1 MKKQL
6 ITLFSLVVF
15 LALGFI
21 FINQANWFKNPVDE
35 KVEEIINKMT
45 LDEKIGQ
52 MTQVDYTAFKD
63 FNDIQN
69 YFIGSV
75 LWGGSSEIDDITP
88 KGWAEVS
95 DKLQQLALKTRLK
108 IPLLL
113 GIDAVHGHNNVNG
126 AVIFPHN
133 IALGA
138 TGNTSL
144 VMKASQ
150 ITAAEVAGTGMNWTF
165 APCVA
170 VARNERWGRTYE
182 SFGEDP
188 ELVAK
193 LGAAAVKGLEGD
205 NYLDKGSILS
215 CTKHYMGDGGTTNG
229 KDQGNTECDEE
240 TLRKIHLPGYIAAI
254 KAGTGSIMASY
265 NSWNGEKL
273 HGHKYLLTD
282 LLKNELGFSGFI
294 VSDWAAI
301 DQLGENYKDVIE
313 KSINA
318 GLDMVMIPNGDDKP
332 NNYKQFISYL
342 KELVKEGKVSQQR
355 IDDAVRRILRIK
367 YRMGLMDRTSTDNN
381 LLAKIGSK
389 EHRDVARD
397 CVRQSLV
404 LLKNENNTLPLKK
417 NVSRIH
423 FAGRGANSI
432 GMQCGGWTI
441 SWQGKMDEV
450 LNGSTTILQAAQKA
464 VSPNTKIT
472 YSEDGS
478 GAEGADF
485 AVVVVGE
492 EPYAEMFG
500 DRENLNLS
508 DNDLQIISKIKKTG
522 IPVVV
527 VLLSGRPLIINDALS
542 LSNAFVAAW
551 LPGSEGQGVTDVLFG
566 DYKPTGKL
574 PVSWPKSM
582 NQIPINRGD
591 KNYDP
596 LFPFGYGLSY

>member
-1 MKKQL
+1 MKKYL
-6 ITLFSLVVF
+6 SKLFLFPILLSFGFLLVKSDSVDDHK
-15 LALGFI
+15 
-21 FINQANWFKNPVDE
+21 INE
-35 KVEEIINKMT
+35 KVERMLSKMT

-63 FNDIQN
+63 FDDIQN

-88 KGWAEVS
+88 KGWATVS
-95 DKLQQLALKTRLK
+95 DKLQQHALKTRLK

-138 TGNTSL
+138 TGNPKL
-144 VMKASQ
+144 VEKAAR
-150 ITAAEVAGTGMNWTF
+150 ITATEVAGTGMNWTF

-193 LGAAAVKGLEGD
+193 LGAAAVVGLEGK
-205 NYLDKGSILS
+205 NTADKSSILS
-215 CTKHYMGDGGTTNG
+215 CTKHYLGDGGTTNG
-229 KDQGNTECDEE
+229 KDQGNTECDEK
-240 TLRKIHLPGYIAAI
+240 TLRKIHLPGYIEAI

-282 LLKNELGFSGFI
+282 LLKKELGFDGFI

-301 DQLGENYKDVIE
+301 DQLGPNYKDVIE

-332 NNYKQFISYL
+332 NNYKEFIKYL
-342 KELVKEGKVSQQR
+342 KELVSEGRVSIER
-355 IDDAVRRILRIK
+355 IDDAVRRILKEK
-367 YRMGLMDRTSTDNN
+367 YRLGLFEKTVTDKN
-381 LLAKIGSK
+381 LLSKIGSK
-389 EHRDVARD
+389 EHRKLARE

-404 LLKNENNTLPLKK
+404 LLKNDNKTIPLKK

-423 FAGRGANSI
+423 FAGKGADSI

-441 SWQGKMDEV
+441 SWQGKTSEV
-450 LNGSTTILQAAQKA
+450 LDGGTTILQAAKKV
-464 VSPNTKIT
+464 VSPKTKIT

-500 DRENLNLS
+500 DREKLILS
-508 DNDLQIISKIKKTG
+508 DNDLQIISRIKKTG

-527 VLLSGRPLIINDALS
+527 VLLSGRPLIINEALKLSDA
-542 LSNAFVAAW
+542 FIAAW
-551 LPGSEGQGVTDVLFG
+551 LPGTEGQGVTDVLFG

-574 PVSWPKSM
+574 PITWPKSM
-582 NQIPINRGD
+582 DQIPINKD
-591 KNYDP
+591 DNNYDP
-596 LFPFGYGLSY
+596 LFPFGYGLTY

>member
-1 MKKQL
+1 MKKHRNL
-6 ITLFSLVVF
+6 LFIIITFTS
-15 LALGFI
+15 LGFLM
-21 FINQANWFKNPVDE
+21 INQQCSTEAKI
-35 KVEEIINKMT
+35 EEQAESLLLKMT
-45 LDEKIGQ
+45 LEEKIGQ

-63 FNDIQN
+63 FNDIQK

-75 LWGGSSEIDDITP
+75 LWGGSSEVEDISP
-88 KGWAEVS
+88 KGWAEAA
-95 DKLQQLALKTRLK
+95 DKLQEIALKTRLK
-108 IPLLL
+108 IPLVL

-126 AVIFPHN
+126 AVVFPHN
-133 IALGA
+133 IGLGA
-138 TGNTSL
+138 TGNEEL
-144 VMKASQ
+144 VEKASQ
-150 ITAAEVAGTGMNWTF
+150 VTAAEVAGTGMHWTF

-182 SFGEDP
+182 SFGEEP
-188 ELVAK
+188 SLVAR
-193 LGAAAVKGLEGD
+193 LGAAAVKGLEGND
-205 NYLDKGSILS
+205 LSDKSSILS
-215 CTKHYMGDGGTTNG
+215 CTKHYIGDGGTTNG
-229 KDQGNTECDEE
+229 KDQGNTECDEI
-240 TLRKIHLPGYIAAI
+240 TLRKIHLPGYIEAI

-265 NSWNGEKL
+265 NSWNGEKM
-273 HGHKYLLTD
+273 HGHKYLMTD
-282 LLKNELGFSGFI
+282 VLKKELGFDGFI

-301 DQLGENYKDVIE
+301 DQLGNNYKEVIE

-332 NNYKQFISYL
+332 NNYKEFIKYL
-342 KELVKEGKVSQQR
+342 KELVEEGKVSKER
-355 IDDAVRRILRIK
+355 IDDAVKRILRIK
-367 YRMGLMDRTSTDNN
+367 FKLGLFEKTKTNPD
-381 LLAKIGSK
+381 LLSKIGSK
-389 EHRDVARD
+389 EHREVARE

-417 NVSRIH
+417 DVSRIH

-450 LNGSTTILQAAQKA
+450 LNGSTTILQAAKNT
-464 VSPNTKIT
+464 VSEKTKIT
-472 YSEDGS
+472 YSENGE

-485 AVVVVGE
+485 AVIVVGE

-508 DNDLQIISKIKKTG
+508 EGDLKVIENVKKTG
-522 IPVVV
+522 VPIVV
-527 VLLSGRPLIINDALS
+527 VLLSGRPLIINEALK

-551 LPGSEGQGVTDVLFG
+551 LPGTEGQGVADVLFG
-566 DYKPTGKL
+566 DYNPTGKL
-574 PVSWPKSM
+574 PRTWPKSM
-582 NQIPINRGD
+582 DQIPINIGD

>member
-1 MKKQL
+1 MKKYL
-6 ITLFSLVVF
+6 SLLFLFSILLTCGF
-15 LALGFI
+15 LI
-21 FINQANWFKNPVDE
+21 INPKSGEKNKIDK
-35 KVEEIINKMT
+35 KVEQTLSKMT

-63 FNDIQN
+63 FNDIQK

-75 LWGGSSEIDDITP
+75 LWGGSSEIYDITP

-138 TGNTSL
+138 TGNSSL
-144 VMKASQ
+144 VEKASH

-188 ELVAK
+188 DLVAK
-193 LGAAAVKGLEGD
+193 LGAAAVKGLEGK
-205 NYLDKGSILS
+205 NYFDKTSILS
-215 CTKHYMGDGGTTNG
+215 CTKHYLGDGGTTNG
-229 KDQGNTECDEE
+229 QDQGNTECDEE
-240 TLRKIHLPGYIAAI
+240 TLRKIHLPGYIEAI

-282 LLKNELGFSGFI
+282 VLKNELGFDGFI

-332 NNYKQFISYL
+332 NNYKQFITYL
-342 KELVKEGKVSQQR
+342 KELVTEGKVSQQR
-355 IDDAVRRILRIK
+355 IDDAVRRILKIK
-367 YRMGLMDRTSTDNN
+367 YRMGLMERTSTNKN
-381 LLAKIGSK
+381 LLTKIGSK
-389 EHRDVARD
+389 EHRNIARD

-464 VSPNTKIT
+464 VSPKTKIT
-472 YSEDGS
+472 FSEDGS
-478 GAEGADF
+478 GVEGADF

-500 DRENLNLS
+500 DKENLNLS
-508 DNDLQIISKIKKTG
+508 DSDLQVISKIKKSG
-522 IPVVV
+522 VPVVV
-527 VLLSGRPLIINDALS
+527 ILLSGRPLIINDALS
-542 LSNAFVAAW
+542 LSDAFVAAW
-551 LPGSEGQGVTDVLFG
+551 LPGTEGQGVTDVLFG

-582 NQIPINRGD
+582 DQIPINRGD

-596 LFPFGYGLSY
+596 LFQYGFGLSY

>member
-1 MKKQL
+1 MKKHRNL
-6 ITLFSLVVF
+6 LFIIITFTS
-15 LALGFI
+15 LGFLM
-21 FINQANWFKNPVDE
+21 INQQCSTEAKI
-35 KVEEIINKMT
+35 EEQAESLLLKMT
-45 LDEKIGQ
+45 LEEKIGQ

-63 FNDIQN
+63 FNDIQK

-75 LWGGSSEIDDITP
+75 LWGGSSEVEDISP
-88 KGWAEVS
+88 KGWAEAA
-95 DKLQQLALKTRLK
+95 DKLQEIALKTRLK
-108 IPLLL
+108 IPLVL

-126 AVIFPHN
+126 AVVFPHN
-133 IALGA
+133 IGLGA
-138 TGNTSL
+138 TGNEEL
-144 VMKASQ
+144 VEKASQ
-150 ITAAEVAGTGMNWTF
+150 VTAAEVAGTGMHWTF

-182 SFGEDP
+182 SFGEEP
-188 ELVAK
+188 SLVAR
-193 LGAAAVKGLEGD
+193 LGAAAVKGLEGND
-205 NYLDKGSILS
+205 LSDKSSILS
-215 CTKHYMGDGGTTNG
+215 CTKHYIGDGGTTNG
-229 KDQGNTECDEE
+229 KDQGNTECDEI
-240 TLRKIHLPGYIAAI
+240 TLRKIHLPGYIEAI

-265 NSWNGEKL
+265 NSWNGEKM
-273 HGHKYLLTD
+273 HGHKYLMTD
-282 LLKNELGFSGFI
+282 VLKKELGFDGFI

-301 DQLGENYKDVIE
+301 DQLGNNYKEVIE

-332 NNYKQFISYL
+332 NNYKEFIKYL
-342 KELVKEGKVSQQR
+342 KELVEEGKVSKER
-355 IDDAVRRILRIK
+355 IDDAVKRILRIK
-367 YRMGLMDRTSTDNN
+367 FKLGLFEKTKTNPD
-381 LLAKIGSK
+381 LLSKIGSI
-389 EHRDVARD
+389 EHREVARE

-417 NVSRIH
+417 DVSRIH

-450 LNGSTTILQAAQKA
+450 LNGSTTILQAAKNT
-464 VSPNTKIT
+464 VSEKTKIT
-472 YSEDGS
+472 YSENGE

-485 AVVVVGE
+485 AVIVVGE

-508 DNDLQIISKIKKTG
+508 EGDLKVIENVKKTG
-522 IPVVV
+522 VPIVV
-527 VLLSGRPLIINDALS
+527 VLLSGRPLIINEALK

-551 LPGSEGQGVTDVLFG
+551 LPGTEGQGVADVLFG
-566 DYKPTGKL
+566 DYNPTGKL
-574 PVSWPKSM
+574 PRTWPKSM
-582 NQIPINRGD
+582 DQIPINIGD